1 MFLITLLS
9 LSYLLTIIW
18 IVTII
23 VTLFTPLTY
32 FCTFLVALLLWFVS
46 SHDRCFCSKFRRD
59 DPMDITMDD
68 DDDDEDNDDDDGDNN
83 SDDDMVIMEEGAE
96 ADSLD
101 GTQDAKDWD
110 GII

>member
-1 MFLITLLS
+1 
-9 LSYLLTIIW
+9 
-18 IVTII
+18 
-23 VTLFTPLTY
+23 
-32 FCTFLVALLLWFVS
+32 
-46 SHDRCFCSKFRRD
+46 
-59 DPMDITMDD
+59 MDITMDD